1 MKRVLDKIRAHFQRY
16 LTLNRRVNAI
26 VTFKSVIK
34 SVVGAFSVSFLIL
47 LIPVLFTINLFIYS
61 DLHLILSLLLV
72 LLAVS
77 WSLIYYAVYYRLLA
91 NYEKSLEPLN
101 TRIMQW
107 TESIGIALLLSVT
120 GIIVIV
126 TLF

>member
-1 MKRVLDKIRAHFQRY
+1 MRRVLDTIRTFFKRY

-26 VTFKSVIK
+26 VGFKSVIK
-34 SVVGAFSVSFLIL
+34 SVFGAFGVSFFIL

-61 DLHLILSLLLV
+61 DLHLMLSITLV

-91 NYEKSLEPLN
+91 NYEKSLDGLN
-101 TRIMQW
+101 TRILQW
-107 TESIGIALLLSVT
+107 TESILIALLLT
-120 GIIVIV
+120 IIGMIVIV